1 VEVYT
6 NPPELQCR
14 FGEHITEATVTVLFN
29 ATTCPSH
36 PPESNI
42 QRVCEV
48 SYSYNIHVGDVW
60 GKDKAG
66 IAIFAIVLGLSTV
79 GLIIMGW
86 FLKKY
91 TVLQSARSETE
102 AKL

>member
-1 VEVYT
+1 M
-6 NPPELQCR
+6 
-14 FGEHITEATVTVLFN
+14 
-29 ATTCPSH
+29 
-36 PPESNI
+36 
-42 QRVCEV
+42 
-48 SYSYNIHVGDVW
+48 GDVW

-79 GLIIMGW
+79 GLIMMGW

-102 AKL
+102 VKLQRISQRESVRTDDTLVEKNG